1 MWSKFMLKNIPKIV
15 GLAIMLIKA
24 LDLRDC
30 IKLINK
36 ILYLWREFYIKTKLI
51 PIIKEYKIIFYY
63 KNDRLISTRIKDLK
77 ELISIIDD
85 IELNKFKE

>member
-1 MWSKFMLKNIPKIV
+1 MLKNIPKIV

-24 LDLRDC
+24 LDLKEC
-30 IKLINK
+30 VKLINK
-36 ILYLWREFYIKTKLI
+36 ILYLWREFYIKIKLI
-51 PIIKEYKIIFYY
+51 PIIKEYKVIFYY
-63 KNDRLISTRIKDLK
+63 RNDRLISTKIKDLK